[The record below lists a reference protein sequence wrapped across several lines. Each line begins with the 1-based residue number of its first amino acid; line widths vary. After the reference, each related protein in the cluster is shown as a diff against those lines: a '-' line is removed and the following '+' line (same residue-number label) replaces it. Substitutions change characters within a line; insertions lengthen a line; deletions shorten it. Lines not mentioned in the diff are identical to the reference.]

1 MNSIIKGLLTKG
13 VIDKLSSSLGSNS
26 EQTKSAMEGLIP
38 SILGGLA
45 KNTRKKEGAE
55 LLGKVL
61 KDHDGS
67 ILDNLDGF
75 LGNVSAGKGDKILS
89 HVLGDKTSE
98 IGKMVGEKS
107 GLGEG
112 TTGKLM
118 EILAPMVM
126 GAVGKETKAQ
136 GIGTDMLSGL
146 LKGSM
151 KDVLK
156 DGKIDY
162 MSVATMFL
170 DKDGDG
176 DIKDDLMDMG
186 KNYLKK
192 FMS

>member
-1 MNSIIKGLLTKG
+1 MNSIVKGLLTK
-13 VIDKLSSSLGSNS
+13 VVVNKLSEKLGANS
-26 EQTKSAMEGLIP
+26 ETTKSAMEGLIP

-45 KNTRKKEGAE
+45 KNTAKKEGAD

-75 LGNVSAGKGDKILS
+75 LGNVSAGKGDKILG

-136 GIGTDMLSGL
+136 GIGTDMLSGV